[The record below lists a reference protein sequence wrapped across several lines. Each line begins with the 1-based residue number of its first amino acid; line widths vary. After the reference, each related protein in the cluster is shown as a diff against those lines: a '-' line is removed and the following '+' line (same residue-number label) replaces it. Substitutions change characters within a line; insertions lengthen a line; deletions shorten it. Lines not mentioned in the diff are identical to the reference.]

1 MKAWLGLEKLLLRW
15 LTHRELVVPL
25 YRCSN
30 DVDQLSPRRH
40 SPRWNKALSFKSQ
53 RSWKSHTIVSYWLHI
68 SAVFLAGGDN
78 IGVRMSG
85 EEDRWGPS
93 WGWLA

>member
-30 DVDQLSPRRH
+30 DVDQLSLRRH

-53 RSWKSHTIVSYWLHI
+53 RLGSLTLSFPIGYT
-68 SAVFLAGGDN
+68 FLLYS
-78 IGVRMSG
+78 VR
-85 EEDRWGPS
+85 EETT
-93 WGWLA
+93 